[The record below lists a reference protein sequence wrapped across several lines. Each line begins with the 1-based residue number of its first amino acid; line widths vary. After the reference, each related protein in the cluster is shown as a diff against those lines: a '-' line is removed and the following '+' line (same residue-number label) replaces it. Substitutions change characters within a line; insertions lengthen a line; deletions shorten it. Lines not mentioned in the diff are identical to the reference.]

1 MEAGGTGYF
10 DMAWQNGSEIL
21 NQLKQYEETGQSEIF
36 GENGKGLY
44 DSAKDIFNQMSKLL
58 EDYWSDIDDVHNKI
72 IEAISDISDR
82 IEKRK
87 NQYSAIADEL
97 EHIADISELLH
108 GDKAYE
114 EQNRILAAQQTNY
127 RAQLAEYQ
135 QQLAIWKE
143 MQSHMRQGSEEWNT
157 VQEKITSATKDID
170 DLIKTS
176 LENLHKQYSNA
187 ISKITDS
194 WSGQAMGNDLE
205 WIKTE
210 WELINRNADYYLD
223 ATNKA
228 YNIQKLQGK
237 YLDLLD
243 GTNDLKVQQ
252 MITDQMKDQLGY
264 LRNKTNLSSYDV
276 QYAQAQLEILQ
287 KRIALED
294 AQNNKTQ
301 MKLRRDSQ
309 GNYSYVYTAN
319 QNNTRAA
326 QGDLLDAQNNAY
338 NLSKEQMKQT
348 QSDSLSALTEAK
360 SQVDDIWNNA
370 NLSLDEKKKRT
381 QTIIDSLKEYLASTG
396 EQLSTSEKNIINDYI
411 GMFNAMTEENRS
423 GMKDV
428 YDQIV
433 QGNNDAFDQID
444 TRWATSITNWLQ
456 NLADFNANTDGMFNS
471 LIDTAENYK
480 EQTEDVANA
489 VGRNFDNITQSLNN
503 CVDSTKELSNSTAD
517 FIQQLKNDSG
527 VVQDYEHRIESMA
540 GKVVNAN
547 NSMRAYNQQV
557 NDLGNKLTAK
567 EQENANLLSQ
577 NQNLQGQIDEWT
589 RQQNGGGAG
598 GAGGNGA
605 GGGAGGSGSG
615 NDATAWGIA
624 QAIWTYGWQSGW
636 GNDPIRSGKLKGAYG
651 SDFARKV
658 QDYINQ
664 YWQSGKL
671 VNYNSLGY
679 SSYNLIGYDTGGYTG
694 SWNNSSDGKVA
705 LLHQKELVLNAD
717 DTKNI
722 LGAVQAVRSFA
733 NAMKVDAINNILGA
747 FGNAINGM
755 TSVGVDNNIKQD
767 VHITAEFP
775 NATSTKEIEDAILGL
790 NDRSWQYAFGK

>member
-1 MEAGGTGYF
+1 
-10 DMAWQNGSEIL
+10 
-21 NQLKQYEETGQSEIF
+21 
-36 GENGKGLY
+36 
-44 DSAKDIFNQMSKLL
+44 
-58 EDYWSDIDDVHNKI
+58 
-72 IEAISDISDR
+72 
-82 IEKRK
+82 
-87 NQYSAIADEL
+87 
-97 EHIADISELLH
+97 
-108 GDKAYE
+108 
-114 EQNRILAAQQTNY
+114 
-127 RAQLAEYQ
+127 
-135 QQLAIWKE
+135 
-143 MQSHMRQGSEEWNT
+143 
-157 VQEKITSATKDID
+157 
-170 DLIKTS
+170 
-176 LENLHKQYSNA
+176 
-187 ISKITDS
+187 
-194 WSGQAMGNDLE
+194 
-205 WIKTE
+205 
-210 WELINRNADYYLD
+210 
-223 ATNKA
+223 
-228 YNIQKLQGK
+228 
-237 YLDLLD
+237 
-243 GTNDLKVQQ
+243 
-252 MITDQMKDQLGY
+252 
-264 LRNKTNLSSYDV
+264 
-276 QYAQAQLEILQ
+276 
-287 KRIALED
+287 
-294 AQNNKTQ
+294 
-301 MKLRRDSQ
+301 
-309 GNYSYVYTAN
+309 
-319 QNNTRAA
+319 
-326 QGDLLDAQNNAY
+326 
-338 NLSKEQMKQT
+338 MKQT

-489 VGRNFDNITQSLNN
+489 VGKNFDDISQSLNN

-598 GAGGNGA
+598 GAGGSGA
-605 GGGAGGSGSG
+605 GGSGGSGSG

-694 SWNNSSDGKVA
+694 SWNNSSDGRVA

>member
-1 MEAGGTGYF
+1 
-10 DMAWQNGSEIL
+10 
-21 NQLKQYEETGQSEIF
+21 
-36 GENGKGLY
+36 
-44 DSAKDIFNQMSKLL
+44 
-58 EDYWSDIDDVHNKI
+58 
-72 IEAISDISDR
+72 
-82 IEKRK
+82 
-87 NQYSAIADEL
+87 
-97 EHIADISELLH
+97 
-108 GDKAYE
+108 
-114 EQNRILAAQQTNY
+114 
-127 RAQLAEYQ
+127 
-135 QQLAIWKE
+135 
-143 MQSHMRQGSEEWNT
+143 
-157 VQEKITSATKDID
+157 
-170 DLIKTS
+170 
-176 LENLHKQYSNA
+176 
-187 ISKITDS
+187 
-194 WSGQAMGNDLE
+194 
-205 WIKTE
+205 
-210 WELINRNADYYLD
+210 
-223 ATNKA
+223 
-228 YNIQKLQGK
+228 
-237 YLDLLD
+237 
-243 GTNDLKVQQ
+243 
-252 MITDQMKDQLGY
+252 MKDQLGY

-456 NLADFNANTDGMFNS
+456 NLADFNVKTDGMFDS
-471 LIDTAENYK
+471 LVDTAENYK
-480 EQTEDVANA
+480 EQTKDIADS
-489 VGRNFDNITQSLNN
+489 VGKNFDDISQSLNN

-540 GKVVNAN
+540 GKVVDAN

-598 GAGGNGA
+598 GAGGS
-605 GGGAGGSGSG
+605 GAGGSGGVGSG

>member
-1 MEAGGTGYF
+1 
-10 DMAWQNGSEIL
+10 
-21 NQLKQYEETGQSEIF
+21 
-36 GENGKGLY
+36 
-44 DSAKDIFNQMSKLL
+44 
-58 EDYWSDIDDVHNKI
+58 
-72 IEAISDISDR
+72 
-82 IEKRK
+82 
-87 NQYSAIADEL
+87 
-97 EHIADISELLH
+97 
-108 GDKAYE
+108 
-114 EQNRILAAQQTNY
+114 
-127 RAQLAEYQ
+127 
-135 QQLAIWKE
+135 
-143 MQSHMRQGSEEWNT
+143 
-157 VQEKITSATKDID
+157 
-170 DLIKTS
+170 
-176 LENLHKQYSNA
+176 
-187 ISKITDS
+187 
-194 WSGQAMGNDLE
+194 MGNDLE

-338 NLSKEQMKQT
+338 NLSKEQVKQT

-456 NLADFNANTDGMFNS
+456 NLTDFNANTDGMFNS

-489 VGRNFDNITQSLNN
+489 VGKNFDDISLSLNN

-605 GGGAGGSGSG
+605 GGAGGSGSG

-694 SWNNSSDGKVA
+694 SWNNSSDGRVA

-755 TSVGVDNNIKQD
+755 TSIGVDNNIKQD